1 MKVHKCEV
9 AKSKMAFEGLQNV
22 CSYSSDIAKFPLFAG
37 LVALHS
43 PFEMVFQKRKR
54 SMSVITRYKTAA
66 SPNPGHPKHKV
77 FLK

>member
-9 AKSKMAFEGLQNV
+9 AKSKMAYEGLQNV
-22 CSYSSDIAKFPLFAG
+22 CSYSSDIAKFPLFTG
-37 LVALHS
+37 LVALYS

-54 SMSVITRYKTAA
+54 SLSVITWYKTAA
-66 SPNPGHPKHKV
+66 SPNPGPLKHKA